1 MSLLTGILVLV
12 LICAASVALAAATGQ
27 DAAVFPLPIFAG
39 AACLLLIGGYLG
51 VLQGALWL
59 CYLALLAGAVLLGLR
74 AGVQRLRAAAA
85 SPGLLFFAAAS
96 LVVWLLFAVL
106 QPMFVEWDE
115 FTFWGMAAKM
125 LKEKNMLY
133 PADPVNLRAYSGLP
147 GLGLVSC
154 FVQGFAP
161 DFGEWQCLAAYD
173 MLLMACLAA
182 ASAMPRRR
190 WPHTVAVLAG
200 GVLLPF
206 FFSVVPVGTASTVY
220 ANAMADVPL
229 ALLFG
234 GVLGLWFAVGPGW
247 QGVLFT
253 ALPLALL
260 TLAKDMGFAYALIA
274 VFVIFLDLLFGRAW
288 KQLGRGRFFGGAVG
302 RAVLLAVPVLA
313 AFLSWNWY
321 TAAHLETTGASV
333 GSGGL
338 SYGQVVLGGLAQ
350 LFGIGRTQKF
360 ADLMGLMADAFFTR
374 DVCLVGPPVLAV
386 AAITLVAAAAF
397 LFAGRGAARRR
408 VAAAWAGLAFCFA
421 AFYLFHLILYC
432 YNFSD
437 VEAYALQDFD
447 RYIGPYLQG
456 WMLAMLCLLGRS
468 AAERESSG
476 ARFARLGN
484 LALLGASACV
494 AVLFAWRGVPVSG
507 FWPNSDSR
515 YLLRQ
520 DVKNRAA
527 AANQVLDWDDT
538 VLVISQGDDATRWYY
553 YNYEL
558 TAHVARGYGGFFN
571 GEDASSRWDS
581 DFMNLVESENWTLY
595 DYKAVC
601 TPPALVA
608 YLQEKGC
615 DYLLIDRADDY
626 LERSFSPLFEGGLTA
641 DMPMTLYR
649 FTPDAAVPFTP
660 VAVAESEG

>member
-12 LICAASVALAAATGQ
+12 LVCAASVSLAAATGR

-39 AACLLLIGGYLG
+39 AVCLLLAGGCLG
-51 VLQGALWL
+51 MLQGALWL
-59 CYLALLAGAVLLGLR
+59 CYLLLLAGAAALGLR
-74 AGVQRLRAAAA
+74 AGRARWLTAA
-85 SPGLLFFAAAS
+85 SSTGLLFFAAAS
-96 LVVWLLFAVL
+96 LVIWVLFAVL

-115 FTFWGMAAKM
+115 FTFWGMAAKL
-125 LKEKNMLY
+125 LKEKNVLY
-133 PADPVNLRAYSGLP
+133 PADPANLRAVSGLP
-147 GLGLVSC
+147 GLGLVSY
-154 FVQGFAP
+154 FVQGFAA
-161 DFGEWQCLAAYD
+161 DFGEWQCLAGYD
-173 MLLMACLAA
+173 MLLMACLSAA
-182 ASAMPRRR
+182 AALPRRR
-190 WPHTVAVLAG
+190 WAHSVAVLAG
-200 GVLLPF
+200 GALLPF
-206 FFSVVPVGTASTVY
+206 FFSVVPAGTASTVY

-234 GVLGLWFAVGPGW
+234 GVLCLWFAVGPGRL
-247 QGVLFT
+247 GMLLT

-274 VFVIFLDLLFGRAW
+274 VFVIFLDLLFGREW
-288 KQLGRGRFFGGAVG
+288 KRLPRGRFFGGAVG
-302 RAVLLAVPVLA
+302 RAAVLAAPVLA
-313 AFLSWNWY
+313 AFLSWNAY

-338 SYGQVVLGGLAQ
+338 SYGQVLFGGLAQ
-350 LFGIGRTQKF
+350 FLGIDRTGKF

-374 DVCLVGPPVLAV
+374 SVSLVGAPAFAI
-386 AAITLVAAAAF
+386 AAITLVGAAAF
-397 LFAGRGAARRR
+397 AFAQKGAGRRR
-408 VAAAWAGLAFCFA
+408 VAAVWGGLAFCFA
-421 AFYLFHLILYC
+421 AFYLFHLILYY

-456 WMLAMLCLLGRS
+456 WMLAMLCLLGHS
-468 AAERESSG
+468 AALRTEG
-476 ARFARLGN
+476 VPARLAD

-494 AVLFAWRGVPVSG
+494 AVLFAWRGVPASG
-507 FWPNSDSR
+507 FWTDSDSR

-520 DVKNRAA
+520 DVKARAA

-538 VLVISQGDDATRWYY
+538 VLVISQGDNATRWYY
-553 YNYEL
+553 YTYEL
-558 TAHVARGYGGFFN
+558 TAQVARGYGGFFN

-608 YLQEKGC
+608 YLEEKGC
-615 DYLLIDRADDY
+615 NYLLIDRADDY
-626 LERSFSPLFEGGLTA
+626 LERSFSPLFAGGLTA
-641 DMPMTLYR
+641 DMPMTLYS
-649 FTPDAAVPFTP
+649 FDPDAEVPFTP